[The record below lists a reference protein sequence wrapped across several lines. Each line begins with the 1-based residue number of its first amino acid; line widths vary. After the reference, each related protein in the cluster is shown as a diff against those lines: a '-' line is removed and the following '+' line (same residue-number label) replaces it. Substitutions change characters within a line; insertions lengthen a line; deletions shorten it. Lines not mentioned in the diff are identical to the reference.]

1 FFAGL
6 AGDAS
11 PEVVAAA
18 LRALGLTGHADAPA
32 ILTSAMAN
40 DDWDVRAAAAE
51 SAGRLGLP
59 ELAPPLSRLLDDEVW
74 NVRYAA
80 AKALRSFGQPGERLL
95 RQIADSEVS
104 RSQRT
109 ASLILAEGP
118 AA

>member
-1 FFAGL
+1 
-6 AGDAS
+6 
-11 PEVVAAA
+11 
-18 LRALGLTGHADAPA
+18 LTGHADAPA

-51 SAGRLGLP
+51 SARRLGLP

-74 NVRYAA
+74 SVRYAA